1 MSENGTSACE
11 FTIYTFENWKANCNL
26 LTGCFETFDIA
37 SSFQIEF
44 SKIVENHRQENHWQ
58 QQPNVDNTDEDNNSN
73 TIQSDL
79 KIYGIKY

>member
-26 LTGCFETFDIA
+26 LTGCFEAFDIA
-37 SSFQIEF
+37 GSFQIEF

-58 QQPNVDNTDEDNNSN
+58 QQPNVYNTNEDNNSN
-73 TIQSDL
+73 TIQGDL
-79 KIYGIKY
+79 KINMA